1 MNLKVKHKHYITV
14 YIKHLTYTFYFYK
27 TKQNMELQLINKMYK
42 KNVYEPKIHAREINL
57 NSEELFYISKNVRKI
72 TSVKAR
78 EF

>member
-1 MNLKVKHKHYITV
+1 
-14 YIKHLTYTFYFYK
+14 
-27 TKQNMELQLINKMYK
+27 MELQLINKMYK